1 MSVLTIPIVPP
12 NINKVSELAEDPRP
26 VASFSDTFFLIANQ
40 STDPAV
46 KKISETYIVH
56 YDMTEAIRN
65 ASQSLGVMCEATTF
79 LQYTIRLANR
89 QGCRIFN
96 LFRSRFTNKYGLSNM
111 TIMNEPLTSFGV
123 SFALPKNSPYTDKYE
138 KLEQRNCPTK

>member
-26 VASFSDTFFLIANQ
+26 VASFSDIFFLIANQ

-56 YDMTEAIRN
+56 YDMAEAIKN
-65 ASQSLGVMCEATTF
+65 ASESVGVMCEATTF
-79 LQYTIRLANR
+79 LQYTIR
-89 QGCRIFN
+89 
-96 LFRSRFTNKYGLSNM
+96 SSELSG
-111 TIMNEPLTSFGV
+111 ISGYLTSSGL
-123 SFALPKNSPYTDKYE
+123 ALQTNMEY
-138 KLEQRNCPTK
+138 PT

>member
-56 YDMTEAIRN
+56 YDMMEAIRN

-79 LQYTIRLANR
+79 LQYTIRLADR
-89 QGCRIFN
+89 QGCRDIE
-96 LFRSRFTNKYGLSNM
+96 LVQ
-111 TIMNEPLTSFGV
+111 V
-123 SFALPKNSPYTDKYE
+123 SVYKQVWTVEHDHYERASHLLRCILCFAQEFSLHR
-138 KLEQRNCPTK
+138 QV

>member
-56 YDMTEAIRN
+56 YDMKEAIRN
-65 ASQSLGVMCEATTF
+65 ASESLGVMCEATTF
-79 LQYTIRLANR
+79 LQYTIRLADR
-89 QGCRIFN
+89 QGCRDIELVQVSVYKQVWTVEHDHHERASHLLRCILCFVQE
-96 LFRSRFTNKYGLSNM
+96 LS
-111 TIMNEPLTSFGV
+111 LHRQVG
-123 SFALPKNSPYTDKYE
+123 
-138 KLEQRNCPTK
+138 Q

>member
-56 YDMTEAIRN
+56 YDMMEAIRN

-79 LQYTIRLANR
+79 LQYTIRLA
-89 QGCRIFN
+89 G
-96 LFRSRFTNKYGLSNM
+96 GLGYQD
-111 TIMNEPLTSFGV
+111 IYHVQV
-123 SFALPKNSPYTDKYE
+123 SIHKQIWNIQHDHHG
-138 KLEQRNCPTK
+138 

>member
-65 ASQSLGVMCEATTF
+65 ASESLGVMCEATTF
-79 LQYTIRLANR
+79 LQYTIRLADR
-89 QGCRIFN
+89 QGCRDIELVQVSVYKQVWIVEHDHHERASHLLWRLLCFAQE
-96 LFRSRFTNKYGLSNM
+96 LS
-111 TIMNEPLTSFGV
+111 LHRQV
-123 SFALPKNSPYTDKYE
+123 
-138 KLEQRNCPTK
+138 

>member
-26 VASFSDTFFLIANQ
+26 VSSFSDIFFLIANQ

-56 YDMTEAIRN
+56 YDMAEAIKN
-65 ASQSLGVMCEATTF
+65 ASESVGVMCEATTF
-79 LQYTIRLANR
+79 LQYTIRSSELA
-89 QGCRIFN
+89 GI
-96 LFRSRFTNKYGLSNM
+96 SRYLSCSGLALQTNM
-111 TIMNEPLTSFGV
+111 E
-123 SFALPKNSPYTDKYE
+123 SPT
-138 KLEQRNCPTK
+138 

>member
-56 YDMTEAIRN
+56 YDMAEAIRN
-65 ASQSLGVMCEATTF
+65 ASESVGVMCEATTF
-79 LQYTIRLANR
+79 LQYTIRSAGHWGISGYLTCSGR
-89 QGCRIFN
+89 N
-96 LFRSRFTNKYGLSNM
+96 LPTNMEYQ
-111 TIMNEPLTSFGV
+111 T
-123 SFALPKNSPYTDKYE
+123 
-138 KLEQRNCPTK
+138 

>member
-26 VASFSDTFFLIANQ
+26 VASFSDLFFLIANQ

-56 YDMTEAIRN
+56 YDMEESIKN
-65 ASQSLGVMCEATTF
+65 ASENVGVMCEATTF
-79 LQYTIRLANR
+79 LQYTIR
-89 QGCRIFN
+89 
-96 LFRSRFTNKYGLSNM
+96 SSELSG
-111 TIMNEPLTSFGV
+111 IS
-123 SFALPKNSPYTDKYE
+123 
-138 KLEQRNCPTK
+138 

>member
-65 ASQSLGVMCEATTF
+65 ASESLGVMCEATTF
-79 LQYTIRLANR
+79 LQYTIR
-89 QGCRIFN
+89 
-96 LFRSRFTNKYGLSNM
+96 SRLTNKYGLSNM

-123 SFALPKNSPYTDKYE
+123 SFALSKNSPYTDKYGNNSDATLSLSRIFTFNE
-138 KLEQRNCPTK
+138 KKTL

>member
-56 YDMTEAIRN
+56 YDMTEAIKN
-65 ASQSLGVMCEATTF
+65 ASESVGVMCEATTF
-79 LQYTIRLANR
+79 LQYTIRLAGSLGYEDIYHVQVSIHKQIWNFQHDHHGR
-89 QGCRIFN
+89 TSH
-96 LFRSRFTNKYGLSNM
+96 LFWRFICFAQELS
-111 TIMNEPLTSFGV
+111 LH
-123 SFALPKNSPYTDKYE
+123 
-138 KLEQRNCPTK
+138 

>member
-56 YDMTEAIRN
+56 YDMAEAIKN
-65 ASQSLGVMCEATTF
+65 ASESVGVMCEATTF
-79 LQYTIRLANR
+79 LQYTIRSSGLRGISGYLTCSGLAL
-89 QGCRIFN
+89 Q
-96 LFRSRFTNKYGLSNM
+96 TNM
-111 TIMNEPLTSFGV
+111 E
-123 SFALPKNSPYTDKYE
+123 SPT
-138 KLEQRNCPTK
+138 

>member
-56 YDMTEAIRN
+56 YDMAESIKN
-65 ASQSLGVMCEATTF
+65 ASDSVGVMCEATTY
-79 LQYTIRLANR
+79 LEYISRLSGYQEYR
-89 QGCRIFN
+89 DILHVQ
-96 LFRSRFTNKYGLSNM
+96 
-111 TIMNEPLTSFGV
+111 V
-123 SFALPKNSPYTDKYE
+123 SFYKQIWNLQHDHHERASHILRCLICFAQELS
-138 KLEQRNCPTK
+138 LHRQV

>member
-56 YDMTEAIRN
+56 YDMKEAIRN
-65 ASQSLGVMCEATTF
+65 ASERVVVMCEDTNF
-79 LQYTIRLANR
+79 LQYTIR
-89 QGCRIFN
+89 
-96 LFRSRFTNKYGLSNM
+96 SRLTDKYGLSNM

-123 SFALPKNSPYTDKYE
+123 SFALSKNSPYTDK
-138 KLEQRNCPTK
+138 

>member
-1 MSVLTIPIVPP
+1 MVTVIVSYRGGLMSVLTIPIVPP

-56 YDMTEAIRN
+56 YNMTEAIKN
-65 ASQSLGVMCEATTF
+65 ASESVGVMCEATTF
-79 LQYTIRLANR
+79 LHYTIRLA
-89 QGCRIFN
+89 
-96 LFRSRFTNKYGLSNM
+96 SGL
-111 TIMNEPLTSFGV
+111 
-123 SFALPKNSPYTDKYE
+123 
-138 KLEQRNCPTK
+138 